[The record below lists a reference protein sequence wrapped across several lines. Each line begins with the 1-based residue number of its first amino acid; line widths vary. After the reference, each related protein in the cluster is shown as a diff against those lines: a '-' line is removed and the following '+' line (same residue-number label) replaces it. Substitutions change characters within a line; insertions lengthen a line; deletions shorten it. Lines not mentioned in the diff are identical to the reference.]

1 MWVCCSSAPRGGAE
15 PLISLPP
22 RRLVAVRWV
31 PPTRWAPH
39 RRLRSRSTTCSS
51 GEAGAGGVG
60 ACSVREGD
68 AQRAR
73 GSARGGGVA
82 GDVHLQKG
90 SLPWPAAPPPQ
101 PPSQTPPSSPCGFA
115 WRPRVG
121 RSASCRL
128 GVCGVGDQSFGRRPD
143 AGVRSENPQ
152 TSRQET
158 GAAGESPSFKRQRAP
173 DSARLKPGFSG
184 DRNDRDEGSAHGE
197 GGREA
202 G

>member
-31 PPTRWAPH
+31 PPTHQAPR

-51 GEAGAGGVG
+51 EEAGAGGVG
-60 ACSVREGD
+60 ACTVREGD

-73 GSARGGGVA
+73 GSPRGGNVR
-82 GDVHLQKG
+82 LRKG
-90 SLPWPAAPPPQ
+90 SLPWPAPLPHSRRRRRCRRLLVGLRGDPEWEEAPPADW
-101 PPSQTPPSSPCGFA
+101 GFA
-115 WRPRVG
+115 GWG
-121 RSASCRL
+121 ISHS
-128 GVCGVGDQSFGRRPD
+128 GRRPD

-184 DRNDRDEGSAHGE
+184 DRNDRDEGSVHGE

>member
-15 PLISLPP
+15 PFISLPP

-31 PPTRWAPH
+31 PPTRWAPR

-51 GEAGAGGVG
+51 EEAGAGGVG

-73 GSARGGGVA
+73 GSARGRGRERASAEG
-82 GDVHLQKG
+82 LP
-90 SLPWPAAPPPQ
+90 SLASSPPPQ

-121 RSASCRL
+121 RSASRRL
-128 GVCGVGDQSFGRRPD
+128 GVCGVGDQSFRQAARRWRALGKPPNKSTGNGGRWRKPVLQETAGPRLGEAK
-143 AGVRSENPQ
+143 AGVQ
-152 TSRQET
+152 WRQE
-158 GAAGESPSFKRQRAP
+158 
-173 DSARLKPGFSG
+173 
-184 DRNDRDEGSAHGE
+184 
-197 GGREA
+197 
-202 G
+202 